1 MHQTGTGASDI
12 AVAIEEALF
21 FELASSDGAAHMMG
35 TGLGAYRRQLS
46 NILFNLSAEGGDELR
61 YVYIRRS

>member
-1 MHQTGTGASDI
+1 M
-12 AVAIEEALF
+12 AIEEALF